1 MWAYA
6 FPATSLDG
14 FVAEQITTIYAPF
27 KVACQ
32 IIRSQPGICHIIIY
46 ALDHYKALRRI
57 EAVEFAGK
65 MVD

>member
-14 FVAEQITTIYAPF
+14 FVAEQIATIYAPF

-32 IIRSQPGICHIIIY
+32 IIRSQPGVCHIIIY
-46 ALDHYKALRRI
+46 ALDHYKALR
-57 EAVEFAGK
+57 
-65 MVD
+65 